1 MSAGE
6 PLLLALETAT
16 RSTSVSLHRGDTL
29 VDEEVASAGPTT
41 AEVVLPTL
49 DALLTRCGTE
59 VSALD
64 AIAVSI
70 GPGSFTSL
78 RVGIATVKGLA
89 FRGGRRVLAV
99 PTLAAL
105 ARSAAGASPPVVAL
119 LDARRGE
126 VYAAAYE
133 ANGAQGQACD
143 WLPEGV
149 YTGDELAAA
158 LPAVC
163 SLVGEGV
170 AICGDSVR
178 ERLGDRVSLHGPPQA
193 EPRARHVGELGV
205 SLWRAG
211 AALAADSLVPRYL
224 RRAEAEVRRTGVRFE
239 GRPGPA

>member
-1 MSAGE
+1 VGAGE

-16 RSTSVSLHRGDTL
+16 RTTSVALLRGETL
-29 VDEEVASAGPTT
+29 VDEEVAPAGPTT

-49 DALLTRCGTE
+49 DALLTRCETE
-59 VSALD
+59 TSALD

-89 FRGGRRVLAV
+89 FRGGRRVVAV

-105 ARSAAGASPPVVAL
+105 ARSVAGATSPVVAL

-126 VYAAAYE
+126 VYAAAYPV
-133 ANGAQGQACD
+133 NGAPGEACD

-149 YTGDELAAA
+149 YTGDELAAV
-158 LPAVC
+158 LPAAC

-170 AICGDSVR
+170 AICGDALR

-211 AALAADSLVPRYL
+211 AAVAADSLVPRYVG
-224 RRAEAEVRRTGVRFE
+224 RAEAEVRRTGVRFE
-239 GRPGPA
+239 RGLGPA